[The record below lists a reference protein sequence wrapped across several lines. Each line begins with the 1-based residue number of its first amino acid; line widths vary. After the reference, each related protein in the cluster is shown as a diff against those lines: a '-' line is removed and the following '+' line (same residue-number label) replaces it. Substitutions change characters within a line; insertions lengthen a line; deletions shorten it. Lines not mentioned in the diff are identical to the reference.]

1 MEKVNL
7 IGQTFGRWV
16 VLSKAPSAKD
26 YLHRWLCRC
35 KCGIEKI
42 VIGHTLLS
50 GKSRGC
56 QYCMTHGAPVDLT
69 GRIFGKWTVLK
80 RASAMRGSKKH
91 RWLCKCECGKEKIV
105 LGGTLLSGTSHGCL
119 SCRAQC
125 RKGKSNPNWKR
136 GKWYSKGGYVYVS
149 SELGGRR
156 VPEHVLVMERHLGR
170 ELLFK
175 ETIHHRNGIRD
186 DNRLENL
193 ELWASN
199 HPPGQ
204 RAVDLVVWAKEILEK
219 YGPRKCE

>member
-1 MEKVNL
+1 M
-7 IGQTFGRWV
+7 
-16 VLSKAPSAKD
+16 
-26 YLHRWLCRC
+26 
-35 KCGIEKI
+35 
-42 VIGHTLLS
+42 
-50 GKSRGC
+50 
-56 QYCMTHGAPVDLT
+56 
-69 GRIFGKWTVLK
+69 
-80 RASAMRGSKKH
+80 
-91 RWLCKCECGKEKIV
+91 
-105 LGGTLLSGTSHGCL
+105 
-119 SCRAQC
+119 
-125 RKGKSNPNWKR
+125 
-136 GKWYSKGGYVYVS
+136 YVS